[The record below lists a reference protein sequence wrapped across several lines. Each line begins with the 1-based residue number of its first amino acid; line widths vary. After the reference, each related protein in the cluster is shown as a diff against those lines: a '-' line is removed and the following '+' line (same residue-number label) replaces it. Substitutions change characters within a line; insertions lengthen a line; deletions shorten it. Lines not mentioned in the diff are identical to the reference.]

1 MSARPDLSVVVPVHN
16 EASRVVAG
24 LQALVSYLA
33 ALPLTSEI
41 VLVDDG
47 SSDETVPLARPLLPA
62 TGQLMEEPHRGKGG
76 AVRAGMLSARG
87 ECVIFLDI
95 DMATPLRFVAPCVER
110 LHANADV
117 VIGSRRTADAR
128 IERHQGRLRE
138 WLGVGF
144 SLMSRLIT
152 GARVS
157 DFTCGFKG
165 FRRDAAQAIFS
176 LQRVDNWSFDAEVL
190 FLANRLGLRVEEL
203 PVVWTNDT
211 RSKVRLG
218 RDILGS
224 LAGLLTIR
232 ANHLL
237 GRYRR

>member
-1 MSARPDLSVVVPVHN
+1 MSVCPDLSVVVPVHN

-24 LQALVSYLA
+24 LQALVDYLG
-33 ALPLTSEI
+33 ALGLTSEI
-41 VLVDDG
+41 VVVDDG
-47 SSDETVPLARPLLPA
+47 SSDQTVRLARPLLPA
-62 TGQLMEEPHRGKGG
+62 TAQLLQEPHRGKGG
-76 AVRAGMLSARG
+76 AVRAGMLRARG
-87 ECVIFLDI
+87 EFIIFLDV
-95 DMATPLRFVAPCVER
+95 DLATPLRFIAPCVER
-110 LHANADV
+110 LRASADV
-117 VIGSRRTADAR
+117 VIGSRRTAEAR
-128 IERHQGRLRE
+128 IEQHQARLRE
-138 WLGVGF
+138 LLGQGF
-144 SLMSRLIT
+144 SMLSRLVT
-152 GARVS
+152 GTRVS

-165 FRRDAAQAIFS
+165 FRREAAQAVFS

-190 FLANRLGLRVEEL
+190 FLASRLGLRVQEL

-211 RSKVRLG
+211 RTKVRLG